1 MYEQPPPPGESH
13 WRVPRAGWRG
23 VGPNVW
29 ALGLTSFAT
38 DISSE
43 MITSVLPVYIVLH
56 LHMTP
61 MAFGAVDGLYQAAAA
76 VVRLA
81 SGVVA
86 DRTRHHKAVAM
97 AGYGLSALARLGY
110 AAAGTWPALLAV
122 VSLDRIGKGI
132 RTAPRDALIAAAATR
147 ERTATAFGVHRTLD
161 AAGTAIGPLTAFA
174 ILTIVPGH
182 FEQVFMA
189 SFVFAL
195 IGVAALA
202 LLVVAPRGPAPG
214 PRPLA
219 AHATEVF
226 AARGFRRVV
235 LAAFCVSIA
244 TISDGLLY
252 LVLQRQVAF
261 PAAWV
266 TLLFVGTP
274 AAFFLLA
281 GPFGALADRVGA
293 RRVFLAGHLA
303 LGLAYAVLWAGSPS
317 ALTVV
322 PTLALLGAYYAATD
336 GVLPALASRTL
347 SADVR
352 ASGLGLLATCTTA
365 ARGAAALA
373 FGALWTYT
381 ATATALGLFL
391 ATLIAGIAAA
401 AWLLPGRVAEETGA

>member
-1 MYEQPPPPGESH
+1 MYEQPPPPGESR

-29 ALGLTSFAT
+29 ALGVTSFAT

-43 MITSVLPVYIVLH
+43 MVTSVLPVYVVLH

-110 AAAGTWPALLAV
+110 AAAASWPALLAV
-122 VSLDRIGKGI
+122 VSLDRMGKGI
-132 RTAPRDALIAAAATR
+132 RTAPRDALIAAAAASG
-147 ERTATAFGVHRTLD
+147 RTATAFGVHRTMD

-174 ILTIVPGH
+174 ILTLVPGR
-182 FEQVFMA
+182 FDQVFLA
-189 SFVFAL
+189 SLVFAL

-202 LLVVAPRGPAPG
+202 LLVVAPRAPSSSA
-214 PRPLA
+214 RSLA
-219 AHATEVF
+219 AHAREVF
-226 AARGFRRVV
+226 EARGYRRIV
-235 LAAFCVSIA
+235 LAALAVSIA
-244 TISDGLLY
+244 TVSDGLLY

-281 GPFGALADRVGA
+281 SPLGALADRVGA
-293 RRVFLAGHLA
+293 RPVFLAGHVALA
-303 LGLAYAVLWAGSPS
+303 VAYTVLWSGSAS
-317 ALTVV
+317 LLTVV
-322 PTLALLGAYYAATD
+322 PTLGLLGVYYAATD
-336 GVLPALASRTL
+336 GVLPAMASRTL
-347 SADVR
+347 PAEVR

-381 ATATALGLFL
+381 ATGTALGLF
-391 ATLIAGIAAA
+391 IAMLLVGIALA
-401 AWLLPGRVAEETGA
+401 AWLLGSAAHAEAGA